1 MHCGS
6 DWTYFNQLLLYSL
19 VIEANCFLCPLI
31 NFTVDKL
38 VQERELRANAEAL
51 ATEAER
57 QRQVVALDLKD
68 ARQKMDRLKQEY
80 NALVDKV
87 GSCM

>member
-1 MHCGS
+1 M
-6 DWTYFNQLLLYSL
+6 
-19 VIEANCFLCPLI
+19 E
-31 NFTVDKL
+31 KL
-38 VQERELRANAEAL
+38 VQERELRAKAEAA

-68 ARQKMDRLKQEY
+68 AGQKMDRLKQEY

-87 GSCM
+87 NHICDSILYILQLHHQVMISTHILALISIQ

>member
-1 MHCGS
+1 M
-6 DWTYFNQLLLYSL
+6 
-19 VIEANCFLCPLI
+19 
-31 NFTVDKL
+31 
-38 VQERELRANAEAL
+38 QERDLRVKAEAA

-80 NALVDKV
+80 NTLVDKV
-87 GSCM
+87 S